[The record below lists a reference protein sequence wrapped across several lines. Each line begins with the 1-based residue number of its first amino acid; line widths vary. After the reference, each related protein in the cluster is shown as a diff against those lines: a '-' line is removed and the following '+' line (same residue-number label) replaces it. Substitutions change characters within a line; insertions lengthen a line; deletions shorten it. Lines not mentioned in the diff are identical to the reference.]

1 MAKWELLIVVTFTAL
16 VSCTEVEDV
25 EQKKRNAGKGTSINS
40 IPTGAQKQDYTYSIY
55 TQNPNSQSGSTS
67 PSSYQSQV
75 PNSFY
80 PSQGSS
86 QYYSSPST
94 QSEPSS
100 SSYGSQQQQPQISLL
115 PPPTTSQ
122 FVPLNFVPNPGY
134 QSKYQIVPSKANGN
148 IQVAFLQ
155 QPPSYSTQPIV
166 PYAPQLF
173 SPNPTTHISPHQN
186 TYNQIPQGHYNVP
199 SYQPLPL
206 GGSYLGQPSTMLL
219 FAQPNPSPY
228 NNLLYQNPVQSFYNY
243 YPTNSQSKYNVQYVP
258 QGSTSEYEKLQGPV
272 SQSVP
277 KEDNDVVHGSEYT
290 GPPSESSSSYKSAYS
305 ASRNTYAKL

>member
-1 MAKWELLIVVTFTAL
+1 M
-16 VSCTEVEDV
+16 
-25 EQKKRNAGKGTSINS
+25 EQKKRNAGKATSLNS

-80 PSQGSS
+80 PSQASS
-86 QYYSSPST
+86 QYYSSPNT
-94 QSEPSS
+94 PSESSSS
-100 SSYGSQQQQPQISLL
+100 SSYTQQQPQINLL

-122 FVPLNFVPNPGY
+122 FVPLNFVPSPGY
-134 QSKYQIVPSKANGN
+134 QSKYQIVPSKSNGN
-148 IQVAFLQ
+148 IQLAFLQ
-155 QPPSYSTQPIV
+155 QPTSYPTQPIV

-173 SPNPTTHISPHQN
+173 SPAPTNQISPHQTPLIN
-186 TYNQIPQGHYNVP
+186 PLPQGHYNVP
-199 SYQPLPL
+199 NYQTLPL

-243 YPTNSQSKYNVQYVP
+243 YPTNAQSKYNVQYVS
-258 QGSTSEYEKLQGPV
+258 QGSTTEYEKLQGPV

-277 KEDNDVVHGSEYT
+277 KEDNDIAHSSEYT
-290 GPPSESSSSYKSAYS
+290 SSSDSNSYKNAYS
-305 ASRNTYAKL
+305 ASRNYAKL

>member
-1 MAKWELLIVVTFTAL
+1 MGKWELLIFVAFATLAC
-16 VSCTEVEDV
+16 CTEVEDV
-25 EQKKRNAGKGTSINS
+25 EQKKRNAGKATSLNS

-80 PSQGSS
+80 PSQASS
-86 QYYSSPST
+86 QYYSSPNT
-94 QSEPSS
+94 PSESSSS
-100 SSYGSQQQQPQISLL
+100 SSYTQQQPQINLL

-122 FVPLNFVPNPGY
+122 FVPLNFVPSPGY
-134 QSKYQIVPSKANGN
+134 QSKYQIVPSKSNGN
-148 IQVAFLQ
+148 IQLAFLQ
-155 QPPSYSTQPIV
+155 QPTSYPTQPIV

-173 SPNPTTHISPHQN
+173 SPAPTNQISPHQTPLIN
-186 TYNQIPQGHYNVP
+186 PLPQGHYNVP
-199 SYQPLPL
+199 NYQTLPL

-243 YPTNSQSKYNVQYVP
+243 YPTNAQSKYNVQYVS
-258 QGSTSEYEKLQGPV
+258 QGSTTEYEKLQGPV

-277 KEDNDVVHGSEYT
+277 KEDNDIAHSSEYT
-290 GPPSESSSSYKSAYS
+290 SSSDSNSYKNAYS
-305 ASRNTYAKL
+305 ASRNYAKL

>member
-1 MAKWELLIVVTFTAL
+1 MCGNLFQIFVAFATL
-16 VSCTEVEDV
+16 VCCTEVEDV
-25 EQKKRNAGKGTSINS
+25 EQKKRNAGKGTSINA

-55 TQNPNSQSGSTS
+55 TQNPSSQSGSTS

-86 QYYSSPST
+86 QYYSSQST
-94 QSEPSS
+94 QNEPSS
-100 SSYGSQQQQPQISLL
+100 SSYGSQQQQQPQISLL

-134 QSKYQIVPSKANGN
+134 QSKYQIVPSKAG
-148 IQVAFLQ
+148 QVQLAFLQ
-155 QPPSYSTQPIV
+155 QPTSYPTQPIV

-173 SPNPTTHISPHQN
+173 SPHPTSQISPHQIG
-186 TYNQIPQGHYNVP
+186 QVPQGHYNMP
-199 SYQPLPL
+199 SYQPLSL

-228 NNLLYQNPVQSFYNY
+228 SNLLYQNPVQSFYNY
-243 YPTNSQSKYNVQYVP
+243 YPSNAQSKYNVQYVP
-258 QGSTSEYEKLQGPV
+258 QGSTTEYEKLQGPI
-272 SQSVP
+272 SQNAP
-277 KEDNDVVHGSEYT
+277 KEDNDIIHASEYT
-290 GPPSESSSSYKSAYS
+290 GPPSDSSSSYKSAYS